1 MNFLLIGKPNVGK
14 SSIYNILTSSKN
26 IIHKEEGTTRD
37 WHKSKVKSLNNVII
51 YDTPGIILKK
61 NKINK
66 LDFSDLLK
74 LIDKFIYVIDYKNK
88 IYENEIESIN
98 QLRKFNKEIV
108 LIINKD
114 DNHQKNINTNFF
126 GIKSL
131 FFISCSHKL
140 GFDDLYEF
148 FEKFDQ
154 DIANEYQ
161 NVFFVNVKNHIE
173 PSSETMLDHIHP
185 TNEGSKK
192 IANIISNFIIKLPSL

>member
-51 YDTPGIILKK
+51 YDTPGIIIKK

-66 LDFSDLLK
+66 LDFSDLFK

-88 IYENEIESIN
+88 IYDNEIESIN

-114 DNHQKNINTNFF
+114 DNNKKNINTNFF

-131 FFISCSHKL
+131 FFIS
-140 GFDDLYEF
+140 
-148 FEKFDQ
+148 
-154 DIANEYQ
+154 A
-161 NVFFVNVKNHIE
+161 HINLALRNY
-173 PSSETMLDHIHP
+173 MNFLRNLI
-185 TNEGSKK
+185 K
-192 IANIISNFIIKLPSL
+192 I